1 MMNIREYF
9 NSLYN
14 ATTTEEEWDKVSQYE
29 EEVYELSQGDEETA
43 FEEWANKHNVDLLS
57 MGQDNTL
64 VVTYWC
70 WDMSND

>member
-14 ATTTEEEWDKVSQYE
+14 ATITEEEWDKVSQYE